1 MKLYQ
6 RRCIFSQ
13 FNISFGSHLILYS
26 ELINCKLILIFY
38 LIILYHKIHRVCHIF
53 NKIQFCY
60 TYKTNKILFICFRF
74 NKVWVSW
81 KNSTLSLNIL
91 LFHLYWTNR
100 STNYQIKP
108 HTKNMHVHIYKFY
121 TIVKTLYNENFLKFN
136 NNGIY
141 SL

>member
-38 LIILYHKIHRVCHIF
+38 DYLIILYHKIHRVCHIF

-60 TYKTNKILFICFRF
+60 TYKTKYCLYVLDLIRYEFNDKIAHWVLIYYFFIYIE
-74 NKVWVSW
+74 
-81 KNSTLSLNIL
+81 LIGL
-91 LFHLYWTNR
+91 
-100 STNYQIKP
+100 QI
-108 HTKNMHVHIYKFY
+108 IR
-121 TIVKTLYNENFLKFN
+121 
-136 NNGIY
+136 
-141 SL
+141 